1 MSDRPLLLSGFGLM
15 TPVGLGTAA
24 TCAAIRAAIDNFQET
39 RFIARGGDWIIGAE
53 VPLAE
58 PWRGV
63 AQLAHLLAGALV
75 ETLEAIPDTPAE
87 TLPLILCVAE
97 RGRPGRL
104 DGLDQDLYD
113 RTCALL
119 GLQFH
124 QATRVL
130 PDGRVGAAVA
140 LHHARRLIRD
150 EGHRH
155 VVVAGVDS
163 LLVGE
168 TLTTYDEAGRLQ
180 TPNAVDG
187 FIPGEAAGAFLVS
200 ADDGSPGLLCHGL
213 GFAQEPSAV
222 DPDVPL
228 RGDGLAAAFRAAFAD
243 AALDW
248 DAVDYRITD
257 SSGEQ
262 QRFKE
267 AALALTRV
275 MRVRKEEFD
284 IWHPA
289 DCIGE
294 AGAGALPVI
303 LAVALHGATKDYAPG
318 RGVLVH
324 AGNDDGRRIAAIVRA
339 RPGSS

>member
-1 MSDRPLLLSGFGLM
+1 VTDRPLLLRGFGLM

-24 TCAAIRAAIDNFQET
+24 SCAAIRAAIDNFQET

-58 PWRGV
+58 PWRGI
-63 AQLAHLLAGALV
+63 AKLAHLLAGALH
-75 ETLEAIPDTPAE
+75 ETLEALPDVPAA
-87 TLPLILCVAE
+87 TLPLLLCVAE
-97 RGRPGRL
+97 RDRPGRL
-104 DGLDQDLYD
+104 DGLEQDLYD
-113 RTCALL
+113 RVCALL
-119 GLQFH
+119 GVKFH
-124 QATRVL
+124 EATRVL
-130 PDGRVGAAVA
+130 PDGRVGPAVA
-140 LHHARRLIRD
+140 LHHARRLLRQD
-150 EGHRH
+150 GHRH
-155 VVVAGVDS
+155 VVVAGVDT

-168 TLTTYDEAGRLQ
+168 TLSTYDEAGRLL

-187 FIPGEAAGAFLVS
+187 FIPGEAAGAFLASV
-200 ADDGSPGLLCHGL
+200 DDGSPGLVCHGL

-222 DPDVPL
+222 DLDVPL

-257 SSGEQ
+257 ISGEQ

-294 AGAGALPVI
+294 AGAGALPVM
-303 LAVALHGATKDYAPG
+303 LAVALHGAAKAYAPG
-318 RGVLVH
+318 QGVLVH
-324 AGNDDGRRIAAIVRA
+324 AGNDDGRRIAAVVRA
-339 RPGSS
+339 RPGSG

>member
-63 AQLAHLLAGALV
+63 AKLAHLLAGALF

-124 QATRVL
+124 QAPRVL